1 MSGPRTFRLTPPLSE
16 ADVSGLAAGD
26 KVLFS
31 GVVYTARDAA
41 HKRLV
46 ELLEDGQE
54 LPFDPK
60 GAVIYY
66 VGPTPP
72 PPGRPAGAAGPTT
85 AYRMDPY
92 TPQMLAAGAKAFIA
106 KGKRS
111 EEVRQALVKYKGVY
125 LAAVGGAGALI
136 GQSIKKA
143 EVIAFPELGPEAVRR
158 MEVEDFP
165 AIVINDVQ
173 GQDQYQMVADKA
185 GTKDR

>member
-1 MSGPRTFRLTPPLSE
+1 MSGPRTFKLNPPLSQE
-16 ADVSGLAAGD
+16 AVSQLRAGD
-26 KVLFS
+26 KVVIT
-31 GVVYTARDAA
+31 GVIYTARDAA

-46 ELLEDGQE
+46 DLLNKGES
-54 LPFDPK
+54 LPFDPQ
-60 GAVIYY
+60 GALIYY

-92 TPQMLAAGAKAFIA
+92 TPAMLAVGVKALMA

-111 EEVRQALVKYKGVY
+111 AEVREALKKYKGVY

-136 GQSIKKA
+136 GRSIKKA

-158 MEVEDFP
+158 LEVENLP
-165 AIVINDVQ
+165 AIVINDTE
-173 GQDQYQMVADKA
+173 GNDQYEIVAQAA
-185 GTKDR
+185 GKK